1 MNVEQIMKNLK
12 PYLALISLIIVLFFA
27 IREKHNI
34 EKIINNIL
42 YQEEI
47 QQSKTIHQYR
57 TKRNSRD

>member
-47 QQSKTIHQYR
+47 QQSKTIHQ
-57 TKRNSRD
+57 

>member
-27 IREKHNI
+27 IREKHTI

-47 QQSKTIHQYR
+47 QQSK
-57 TKRNSRD
+57 

>member
-1 MNVEQIMKNLK
+1 MKNLK
-12 PYLALISLIIVLFFA
+12 PYLALILLIIVLFFS